1 MAGPEDFAWRT
12 IDKVK
17 VVGKAEAV
25 ETVEIL
31 GLQGHLSP
39 QQVELCALYHQGLA
53 LYRQQRWDKAL
64 AFFTASECLEDVFP
78 QRLTTPSRVYM
89 ERCALFKATP
99 PGPNWDGTWSLTVK

>member
-1 MAGPEDFAWRT
+1 MNYTMMGDVVNTARGWKPRRNSMASTCNAHRHAADGGPEDFAWRT

-64 AFFTASECLEDVFP
+64 ALLHRE
-78 QRLTTPSRVYM
+78 
-89 ERCALFKATP
+89 
-99 PGPNWDGTWSLTVK
+99 